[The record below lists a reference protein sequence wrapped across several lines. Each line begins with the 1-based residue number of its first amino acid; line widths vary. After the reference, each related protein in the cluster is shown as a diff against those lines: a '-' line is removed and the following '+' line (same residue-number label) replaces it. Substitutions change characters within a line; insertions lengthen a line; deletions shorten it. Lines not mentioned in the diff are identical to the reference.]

1 MQATLQEYKDRA
13 TQNYYIQQNKKFY
26 GLADRSR
33 EGNQKSL
40 DSPRNPILEAFDKGD
55 QQQTYDQRNRY
66 GA

>member
-26 GLADRSR
+26 SLADRSR

-40 DSPRNPILEAFDKGD
+40 DSPRNPILEAFDRGE
-55 QQQTYDQRNRY
+55 QQ
-66 GA
+66 